1 MYQHVI
7 TLSSCLGS
15 QAARAPLRCEAA
27 GESSVPL
34 TALFRLVLVLVLG
47 LCGLGPTSAAENR
60 VIIGPGV
67 SNLDLSPHVG
77 FYVDPDGRAD
87 ASSVF
92 QAVTQGH
99 FQPLPNGNATFGFR
113 DGAYWFHTRLFNQ
126 GNSEERWLL
135 VLQYSLLDNVDVYM
149 RYPDGRVDHLASGDK
164 LPFSARA
171 IRYRQPNF
179 WLDLPQRTE
188 VELLV
193 RAQSES
199 SMQAPLRIYTFG
211 AFAEMERDAQIG
223 IGLYDGILLALFF
236 YNLVL
241 WLSLRDSSHFWY
253 MCHLAGFGLVLFC
266 LNGLAFEYLWPSS
279 PWLANHAI
287 PLSMCFSQMAMHQFA
302 RLFLEMKERWPLCDK
317 ISLAFIAFYAA
328 VGLSSLWVDYRTS
341 VQLGTYGVFPGVMAL
356 LYQTFQAIRRGYR
369 PAQLFLA
376 AWTMLLLGTAMYA
389 SVSFGALQ
397 KNFVTEYGIQI
408 GSAMEMVLLSF
419 ALAYRY
425 ANLRSENESVVR
437 EANEQ
442 LERNVSRRTA
452 ELSTA
457 LEQLADA
464 NSRLRESNRRDV
476 LTGMFNRRHFHEVF
490 DQMLQHSIETRQPIS
505 LLLIDLDHFKRV
517 NDDFG
522 HLAGDECLRTLARNL
537 RECLAQEAAVIARF
551 GGEEFVVVL
560 AGVSAPQVLE
570 IAERVR
576 EHISSLPVRY
586 SGREITMTASIGVFN
601 VPIGFHASADEV
613 LHHADDALYSA
624 KNAGRNRVHAATI

>member
-1 MYQHVI
+1 MGLV
-7 TLSSCLGS
+7 T
-15 QAARAPLRCEAA
+15 AA
-27 GESSVPL
+27 
-34 TALFRLVLVLVLG
+34 FRIVLVLLLG
-47 LCGLGPTSAAENR
+47 LSGLGSAWAADQR
-60 VIIGPGV
+60 ATISPGLT
-67 SNLDLSPHVG
+67 NMALSPHVG
-77 FYVDPDGRAD
+77 YFVDQDASAD
-87 ASSVF
+87 ASSMF
-92 QAVTQGH
+92 QAASMGR
-99 FQPLPNGNATFGFR
+99 FQPLPKDNATFGFT
-113 DGAYWFHTRLFNQ
+113 DGAYWFHTRLFND

-179 WLDLPQRTE
+179 WLNLPQRTE

-199 SMQAPLRIYTFG
+199 SMQAPLMIYTFG

-236 YNLVL
+236 YNMVL

-253 MCHLAGFGLVLFC
+253 MCHIFGFGLCLFC
-266 LNGLAFEYLWPSS
+266 LNGLAFEYLWPTS

-287 PLSMCFSQMAMHQFA
+287 PLTMAFSQMAMHQFA
-302 RLFLEMKERWPLCDK
+302 RLFLELKSRWPLGDK
-317 ISLAFIAFYAA
+317 ISLAFIFFYGALGVA
-328 VGLSSLWVDYRTS
+328 SLWVDYRTS
-341 VQLGTYGVFPGVMAL
+341 VRLGTYGVFPGVL
-356 LYQTFQAIRRGYR
+356 VILYQAFYAIRQGYR
-369 PAQLFLA
+369 PARLFLA

-389 SVSFGALQ
+389 SVSFGILQ

-408 GSAMEMVLLSF
+408 GSAMEMILLSF

-425 ANLRSENESVVR
+425 ANLRTENESVVR

-476 LTGMFNRRHFHEVF
+476 LTGMFNRRHFREVF
-490 DQMLQHSIETRQPIS
+490 EQMLQHSAETRQPIS
-505 LLLIDLDHFKRV
+505 LLLIDLDHFKLV

-522 HLAGDECLRTLARNL
+522 HLAGDECLRMLARNL
-537 RECLAQEAAVIARF
+537 NDCLASENAVIARF

-560 AGVSAPQVLE
+560 PGVSANRVLE

-576 EHISSLPVRY
+576 HHIGSQPVRY
-586 SGREITMTASIGVFN
+586 AGKEITMTASIGVFS
-601 VPIGFHASADEV
+601 VPLGVAASADEV
-613 LHHADDALYSA
+613 LHQADDALYAA
-624 KNAGRNRVHAATI
+624 KNSGRNRVHAA

>member
-1 MYQHVI
+1 M
-7 TLSSCLGS
+7 
-15 QAARAPLRCEAA
+15 
-27 GESSVPL
+27 
-34 TALFRLVLVLVLG
+34 RLVFRTLLLLLALVSSGAALAASQRITVSPG
-47 LCGLGPTSAAENR
+47 LADLS
-60 VIIGPGV
+60 
-67 SNLDLSPHVG
+67 LSPHVG
-77 FYVDPDGRAD
+77 YLTDADGRAD
-87 ASSVF
+87 ASAMF
-92 QAVTQGH
+92 QAAAQGK
-99 FQPLPNGNATFGFR
+99 FKPLPNGNATFGFR
-113 DGAYWFHTRLFNQ
+113 DEAFWFHTRLFND

-171 IRYRQPNF
+171 IRYRHPNF
-179 WLDLPQRTE
+179 WLNLPQRTE

-199 SMQAPLRIYTFG
+199 SMQAPLHIYTFS

-241 WLSLRDSSHFWY
+241 WLSLRDPSHFWY

-287 PLSMCFSQMAMHQFA
+287 PLSMCLVQMAMHQFA
-302 RLFLEMKERWPLCDK
+302 RHFLELKQRWPLGDK
-317 ISLAFIAFYAA
+317 ISLALIGFFGVLGLVSFI
-328 VGLSSLWVDYRTS
+328 VPYRIS
-341 VQLGTYGVFPGVMAL
+341 VQLGTYSVFPGVL
-356 LYQTFQAIRRGYR
+356 FLVYQTLVVMRRGYG
-369 PAQLFLA
+369 PARLFLA
-376 AWTMLLLGTAMYA
+376 AWAMLLFGTAMYA
-389 SVSFGALQ
+389 SVSFGLLP
-397 KNFVTEYGIQI
+397 KNFFTEYGVQI

-425 ANLRSENESVVR
+425 ANLRSENENVVR

-442 LERNVSRRTA
+442 LERNVSRRTS
-452 ELSTA
+452 ELSAA

-476 LTGMFNRRHFHEVF
+476 LTGMFNRRHFREVF
-490 DQMLQHSIETRQPIS
+490 EQMLHHAAETRQPIS

-517 NDDFG
+517 NDEYG
-522 HLAGDECLRTLARNL
+522 HLAGDECLRVLARNL
-537 RECLAQEAAVIARF
+537 SDCLAQEVAVCARF
-551 GGEEFVVVL
+551 GGEEFVIVL
-560 AGVSAPQVLE
+560 PGVSAMRVLE

-576 EHISSLPVRY
+576 RQIGSLPVRY
-586 SGREITMTASIGVFN
+586 QGKEITMTGSIGAYC
-601 VPIGFHASADEV
+601 VPVGSSPSADEV
-613 LHHADDALYSA
+613 LHHADDALYAA
-624 KNAGRNRVHAATI
+624 KNAGRNRVHVSA

>member
-1 MYQHVI
+1 VPVTA
-7 TLSSCLGS
+7 TLRFICILLLMLG
-15 QAARAPLRCEAA
+15 ALAPARAA
-27 GESSVPL
+27 
-34 TALFRLVLVLVLG
+34 
-47 LCGLGPTSAAENR
+47 NDR
-60 VIIGPGV
+60 VIITPG
-67 SNLDLSPHVG
+67 LTDLALSPHVAY
-77 FYVDPDGRAD
+77 FVDPDGSAD
-87 ASSVF
+87 ASSMF
-92 QAVTQGH
+92 HAASLGR

-113 DGAYWFHTRLFNQ
+113 DEALWFHTRLFNQ

-171 IRYRQPNF
+171 IRYRHPNF
-179 WLDLPQRTE
+179 WLSLPQRTE

-199 SMQAPLRIYTFG
+199 SMQAPLMIYTFG

-241 WLSLRDSSHFWY
+241 WVSLRDSSHFWY
-253 MCHLAGFGLVLFC
+253 MCHIFGFGLVMFC
-266 LNGLAFEYLWPSS
+266 LNGLSFEYLWPGS

-287 PLSMCFSQMAMHQFA
+287 PLSMSFSQMAMHQFA
-302 RLFLEMKERWPLCDK
+302 RLFLDLKVRWPLGDR
-317 ISLAFIAFYAA
+317 ISLALIYFYAA
-328 VGLSSLWVDYRTS
+328 LGLASFWVDYRTA
-341 VQLGTYGVFPGVMAL
+341 VQIGTYSVFPGVL
-356 LYQTFQAIRRGYR
+356 LIVYQAFQAIRQGYR

-389 SVSFGALQ
+389 SVSSNLLP

-408 GSAMEMVLLSF
+408 GSAMEMILLSF

-425 ANLRSENESVVR
+425 ANLRSENENVVR

-476 LTGMFNRRHFHEVF
+476 LTGMFNRRHFREVF
-490 DQMLQHSIETRQPIS
+490 EQMLQQSTETRQPIS
-505 LLLIDLDHFKRV
+505 LLLIDLDHFKQV

-537 RECLAQEAAVIARF
+537 NDCLAPETAVIARF

-560 AGVSAPQVLE
+560 PGVSAARVME

-576 EHISSLPVRY
+576 HHISSLPVRY
-586 SGREITMTASIGVFN
+586 AGKEITMTASIGVFS
-601 VPIGFHASADEV
+601 VPTGFAASADEV
-613 LHHADDALYSA
+613 LHQADDALYAA
-624 KNAGRNRVHAATI
+624 KNAGRNRVHAA

>member
-1 MYQHVI
+1 V
-7 TLSSCLGS
+7 TG
-15 QAARAPLRCEAA
+15 A
-27 GESSVPL
+27 
-34 TALFRLVLVLVLG
+34 FRLVFLLVLWLAGPACAWAGQTQVTISPG
-47 LCGLGPTSAAENR
+47 LST
-60 VIIGPGV
+60 
-67 SNLDLSPHVG
+67 LDLSPRIAY
-77 FYVDPDGRAD
+77 FVDPEGQAD
-87 ASSVF
+87 ATSAF
-92 QAVTQGH
+92 QAAEQGR
-99 FQPLPNGNATFGFR
+99 FRPLPNGNATFGFR
-113 DGAYWFHTRLFNQ
+113 DGAYWFHTRLFND

-135 VLQYSLLDNVDVYM
+135 VLQYPLLDNIDVYM
-149 RYPDGRVDHLASGDK
+149 RYPDGRIDHLASGDK

-193 RAQSES
+193 RTQSES
-199 SMQAPLRIYTFG
+199 SMQVPLRIYTFG

-223 IGLYDGILLALFF
+223 IGIYDGILLALFF

-253 MCHLAGFGLVLFC
+253 MCHLSGFGLVLFC

-287 PLSMCFSQMAMHQFA
+287 PLAMAFSQMAMHQFA
-302 RLFLEMKERWPLCDK
+302 RLFLELKQRWPLGDK
-317 ISLAFIAFYAA
+317 ISIAFIVFYAA
-328 VGLSSLWVDYRTS
+328 MGLSSFWADYRTS
-341 VQLGTYGVFPGVMAL
+341 VQLGTYAVFPGVLAV
-356 LYQTFQAIRRGYR
+356 LYQTFQAIRRGYA
-369 PAQLFLA
+369 PARLFLA

-389 SVSFGALQ
+389 SVSFGILQ

-408 GSAMEMVLLSF
+408 GSAMEMILLSF

-425 ANLRSENESVVR
+425 ANLRSENENVVR

-452 ELSTA
+452 ELSSA

-476 LTGMFNRRHFHEVF
+476 LTGMFNRRHFRDVF
-490 DQMLQHSIETRQPIS
+490 EQMLHQALETRQPIS
-505 LLLIDLDHFKRV
+505 LLLIDLDHFKQV

-522 HLAGDECLRTLARNL
+522 HLAGDECLRMLARNL
-537 RECLAQEAAVIARF
+537 NECLASESAVIARF

-560 AGVSAPQVLE
+560 PGVSSSRAKE

-576 EHISSLPVRY
+576 HHIGSQPARY
-586 SGREITMTASIGVFN
+586 AGKEISMTASIGVFS
-601 VPIGFHASADEV
+601 VPVGASLSADEV
-613 LHHADDALYSA
+613 LHKADDALYAA
-624 KNAGRNRVHAATI
+624 KNAGRDRVHVA

>member
-1 MYQHVI
+1 MVRFFCI
-7 TLSSCLGS
+7 LL
-15 QAARAPLRCEAA
+15 
-27 GESSVPL
+27 
-34 TALFRLVLVLVLG
+34 LG
-47 LCGLGPTSAAENR
+47 LCGLESASAAENR
-60 VIIGPGV
+60 VLIGPSL
-67 SNLDLSPHVG
+67 SNLDLSPHIG
-77 FYVDPDGRAD
+77 YSVDPDGRAD
-87 ASSVF
+87 ASSMF
-92 QAVTQGH
+92 QAAAQGK
-99 FQPLPNGNATFGFR
+99 FRPLPDGNATFGFR
-113 DGAYWFHTRLFNQ
+113 EGAFWFHARLFND
-126 GNSEERWLL
+126 GNAEERWLL

-179 WLDLPQRTE
+179 WLNLPQRTE

-211 AFAEMERDAQIG
+211 SFAEMERDAQIG

-236 YNLVL
+236 YNMVL

-266 LNGLAFEYLWPSS
+266 LNGLAFEYLWPGS

-287 PLSMCFSQMAMHQFA
+287 PLSMAFSQMAMHQFA
-302 RLFLEMKERWPLCDK
+302 RLFLDLKQRWPLGDR
-317 ISLAFIAFYAA
+317 ISLAFIGFYAL
-328 VGLSSLWVDYRTS
+328 VGVSSLWVSYRTS
-341 VQLGTYGVFPGVMAL
+341 VQLGTYGVFPGVLAV
-356 LYQTFQAIRRGYR
+356 LYQAFHAIRRGYR

-389 SVSFGALQ
+389 SVSFGVLQ
-397 KNFVTEYGIQI
+397 KNFLTEYGIQI
-408 GSAMEMVLLSF
+408 GSAMEMILLSF

-425 ANLRSENESVVR
+425 ANLRSENEKVVR
-437 EANEQ
+437 EANDQ

-457 LEQLADA
+457 LEQLAEA

-476 LTGMFNRRHFHEVF
+476 LTGMFNRRHFRDVF
-490 DQMLQHSIETRQPIS
+490 EQMLQHALDTRQPIS
-505 LLLIDLDHFKRV
+505 LLLIDLDHFKQV
-517 NDDFG
+517 NDEFG
-522 HLAGDECLRTLARNL
+522 HLAGDECLRMLARNL
-537 RECLAQEAAVIARF
+537 NDSLSPEVAVLARY

-560 AGVSAPQVLE
+560 PGVSSGRVAE

-576 EHISSLPVRY
+576 QHIASLPVRY
-586 SGREITMTASIGVFN
+586 AGKEIRMTASIGVCN
-601 VPIGFHASADEV
+601 VITGSPIHADEV
-613 LHHADDALYSA
+613 LRQADDALYSA
-624 KNAGRNRVHAATI
+624 KHAGRNRVHTA

>member
-1 MYQHVI
+1 
-7 TLSSCLGS
+7 LSPAFCIRIVCL
-15 QAARAPLRCEAA
+15 L
-27 GESSVPL
+27 L
-34 TALFRLVLVLVLG
+34 LG
-47 LCGLGPTSAAENR
+47 LCGLAPACAADNR
-60 VIIGPGV
+60 VMVSPGL
-67 SNLDLSPHVG
+67 SDLDLSPHVSY
-77 FYVDPDGRAD
+77 YVDPDGRAD

-92 QAVTQGH
+92 QAAAQGR
-99 FQPLPNGNATFGFR
+99 FKPLPNGNATFGFR
-113 DGAYWFHTRLFNQ
+113 DGAYWFHTRLFNS
-126 GNSEERWLL
+126 GNGEERWLL

-149 RYPDGRVDHLASGDK
+149 RYPDGRVDHLASGDL

-179 WLDLPQRTE
+179 WLNLPQRTE

-193 RAQSES
+193 RAQSKS

-253 MCHLAGFGLVLFC
+253 MCHLAGFGMVLFC

-287 PLSMCFSQMAMHQFA
+287 PLSMCFSQMTMHQFA
-302 RLFLEMKERWPLCDK
+302 RLFLELKERWPLGDK

-328 VGLSSLWVDYRTS
+328 VGVSSLWVDYRIS
-341 VQLGTYGVFPGVMAL
+341 VQLGTYGVFPGVLAV
-356 LYQTFQAIRRGYR
+356 LYQTFQAIRRGYG
-369 PAQLFLA
+369 PARLFLA
-376 AWTMLLLGTAMYA
+376 AWTMLLVGTAMYA
-389 SVSFGALQ
+389 SVSFGLLQ
-397 KNFVTEYGIQI
+397 KNFLTEYGIQI

-425 ANLRSENESVVR
+425 ANLRSENENVVR
-437 EANEQ
+437 DANEQ

-476 LTGMFNRRHFHEVF
+476 LTGMFNRRHFRDVF
-490 DQMLQHSIETRQPIS
+490 EQMLHHSVETRQPIS
-505 LLLIDLDHFKRV
+505 LLLIDLDHFKQV

-522 HLAGDECLRTLARNL
+522 HLAGDECLRMLARNL
-537 RECLAQEAAVIARF
+537 DDSLGPESAVIARF

-560 AGVSAPQVLE
+560 PGLSPARVLE

-576 EHISSLPVRY
+576 KHIGSRPVRY
-586 SGREITMTASIGVFN
+586 AGKDITMTASIGVYS
-601 VPIGFHASADEV
+601 VPVGTTASADEV
-613 LHHADDALYSA
+613 LHQADDALYLA
-624 KNAGRNRVHAATI
+624 KNAGRNRVHVAGTPVTQ